1 MSALFLI
8 IITSTLIVLLFIFID
23 SKIDKIMA
31 IKIKE
36 KSKDIKLML
45 EYNKKLINKMEEL
58 YNEIKK

>member
-8 IITSTLIVLLFIFID
+8 IITSTLIVLLCIFID
-23 SKIDKIMA
+23 SKIDKIMT

-36 KSKDIKLML
+36 KSKDMKLMSK
-45 EYNKKLINKMEEL
+45 YNKKLINKVEEL